1 MLFQWRVAQGHYP
14 HSELWLNLWE
24 REMVPV
30 PALLTNLLCMFVFVS
45 CDCVQTVDSNSQA
58 FIAKV
63 KKNWPWTGKTFWG
76 GRFNEVFDMV
86 SKQFMSGHTQIWGW
100 QWCCVLRR
108 ATWNK
113 KLSHSSQTQQQILF
127 LSNVPYSLLYF
138 SHFTHIT
145 SVTIN
150 SRVKKRGVQNEAE
163 QLTNDRASE
172 VLVKSL
178 SRMTEIML

>member
-113 KLSHSSQTQQQILF
+113 KLSHSSRYFFFQMSHIHFYIFLILLTLHLWLLIPGLKKEASKTRQSSSLMTGPLRCL
-127 LSNVPYSLLYF
+127 LSP
-138 SHFTHIT
+138 
-145 SVTIN
+145 
-150 SRVKKRGVQNEAE
+150 
-163 QLTNDRASE
+163 
-172 VLVKSL
+172 
-178 SRMTEIML
+178 